1 MLPPH
6 LPPNRRITNG
16 TSGVR
21 ARRPVARTAAAKA
34 DARRIELK
42 APLRI
47 GGEKPQSMIAR
58 MRKEK
63 ARLC

>member
-6 LPPNRRITNG
+6 LPPNRRTANG
-16 TSGVR
+16 TGPR

-47 GGEKPQSMIAR
+47 GVEKPPSMIAR
-58 MRKEK
+58 MHKEK
-63 ARLC
+63 ALPC